1 MPFDSLGIAALA
13 AFVAPGFISVLLA
26 ISIGV
31 VEREPSRFKVLIASL
46 ISSLIINAVFIWLY
60 QLFYEPVTGIAELES
75 VFFNPGFQIHLAI
88 AYVGIALVLG
98 GVYSLEL
105 IYDTRGKIRD
115 RFWSRKEIR
124 RHRRQPWEGAMDN
137 AVRVRVLTSDE
148 VRIIGKVV
156 EYSRIEKPR
165 QLWLD
170 DVFWVDEETE
180 ELLKDDVTDSIVLFE
195 DDIERIVV
203 VESKVEE

>member
-1 MPFDSLGIAALA
+1 MPFNSLGIAALA

-46 ISSLIINAVFIWLY
+46 ISSLIINAVFMWLY
-60 QLFYEPVTGIAELES
+60 QWFYEPVTNIAELES

-88 AYVGIALVLG
+88 AYVGIALALG
-98 GVYSLEL
+98 GIYSLEL
-105 IYDTRGKIRD
+105 IYDTRGRLRD
-115 RFWSRKEIR
+115 QFWSRKEIR
-124 RHRRQPWEGAMDN
+124 RHRRQPWEGAMDT
-137 AVRVRVLTSDE
+137 AVRVRILTSDG
-148 VRIIGKVV
+148 VRVIGKVV

-170 DVFWVDEETE
+170 DVYWVDEDEKPIE
-180 ELLKDDVTDSIVLFE
+180 DNVTDSIVLFK
-195 DDIERIVV
+195 DDIKRIVV
-203 VESKVEE
+203 VESEVEE